1 MSGRQPDFLDR
12 WDHQVATRSGAPALI
27 EGTVHWS
34 YAQAEARAGALA
46 SVLAARGAGP
56 GSVVGLSLDRP
67 RDAVLSML
75 AVLRTG
81 AAFTVLEPG
90 LPPEARKDLVA
101 RVGAVLWLHDST
113 RQGPPLPLGTPC
125 LDLATM
131 EAGPAA
137 APYTGV
143 PAAPTQPAYTLF
155 TSGSTGRPK
164 GIVVER
170 GALAGFAD
178 AVAER
183 LLLTPADRWLQI
195 ASLGFDVVIEEVF
208 PVLATGGA
216 VVCRPD
222 TLPLEP
228 PELHR
233 VLREGEATVA
243 ELSTQYWREYARWL
257 DAADETTPAALRA
270 VLVGGERMEP
280 GTYRAWQRRQPA
292 ALVHV
297 YGLTECTV
305 TSTMYTGRL
314 PGNATEV
321 PIGTPLSNAAVSVR
335 ADGRVLPPGR
345 TGEIHIAGPSLARG
359 YLHDEEQ
366 TELRFRPD
374 PHADGERVYATGDL
388 GRLLPGG
395 ALEFL
400 GRIDSQ
406 LKVRGHRLE
415 ATAVER
421 ALESTPAVAQAVVLI
436 DPGDATSLIACLV
449 PADRALA
456 PEPGTAA
463 RLTDGQRREVVG
475 PTAAAF
481 PSWGVPTRLYWTAD
495 LPKNPHGKV
504 DTAAL
509 AAATVAAPVRT
520 PPETGAEPGPDR
532 PSTVDEPLHVVL
544 HRFRDVLAAPA
555 LGPDDD
561 FFAHGGQSILA
572 MRLVSALRTDV
583 PAAAGLRVATL
594 FDCPTPRRLAR
605 HLSDHT

>member
-1 MSGRQPDFLDR
+1 MNGRHTDFLDR
-12 WDHQVATRSGAPALI
+12 WDQQVAIRPGAPALI
-27 EGTVHWS
+27 EGTARWS
-34 YAQAEARAGALA
+34 YAHTEARAGALA

-56 GSVVGLSLDRP
+56 GSVVGLTLDRP
-67 RDAVLSML
+67 RDAVLAML
-75 AVLRTG
+75 AVLKTG
-81 AAFTVLEPG
+81 AAFTVLESG
-90 LPPEARKDLVA
+90 LPPGAQKDLVA
-101 RVGAVLWLHDST
+101 RVGALLWLHDST
-113 RQGPPLPLGTPC
+113 RQGPLPDTPC

-131 EAGPAA
+131 ETGSPAAPCTGGPAA
-137 APYTGV
+137 R
-143 PAAPTQPAYTLF
+143 TQSAYILF

-164 GIVVER
+164 GIVIGR

-222 TLPLEP
+222 TLALEP

-233 VLREGEATVA
+233 VLRECEVTVA

-257 DAADETTPAALRA
+257 DATDETTPAALRA

-280 GTYRAWQRRQPA
+280 GAYRTWQRHQPA

-314 PGNATEV
+314 PADATEV
-321 PIGTPLSNAAVSVR
+321 PIGTPLSHAAVSVR
-335 ADGRVLPPGR
+335 AAGRVLPPGG
-345 TGEIHIAGPSLARG
+345 TGEIHIVGPSLARG

-366 TELRFRPD
+366 TALRFCPD
-374 PHADGERVYATGDL
+374 PHAEGERVYATGDL
-388 GRLLPGG
+388 GRLLPDGS
-395 ALEFL
+395 LEFL

-415 ATAVER
+415 AASVER
-421 ALESTPAVAQAVVLI
+421 ALESAPAVSQAVVLL

-456 PEPGTAA
+456 PEAGTAA

-475 PTAAAF
+475 PAAAAF
-481 PSWGVPTRLYWTAD
+481 PDWAVPTRLYWTAG

-509 AAATVAAPVRT
+509 AATAAATART
-520 PPETGAEPGPDR
+520 QSETDAEPGADR
-532 PSTVDEPLHVVL
+532 PPTVDEPLHVVL

-572 MRLVSALRTDV
+572 MRLVSALRTDM
-583 PAAAGLRVATL
+583 PAAAGLRIATL

-605 HLSDHT
+605 HLGDRT